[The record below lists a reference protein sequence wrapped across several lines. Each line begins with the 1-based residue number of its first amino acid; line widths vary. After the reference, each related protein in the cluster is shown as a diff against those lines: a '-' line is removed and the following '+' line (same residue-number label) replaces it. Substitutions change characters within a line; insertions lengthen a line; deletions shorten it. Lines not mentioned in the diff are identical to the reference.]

1 MAGYVWTDP
10 IVEQSG
16 AHSHDNASRLVATS
30 VAHSAQQ
37 IGEDLAAQ
45 SKPDRSSG
53 VPTLLSVPEDD
64 GGTTAAQQDS
74 NPPKRVHDDSNLE
87 SGMFLDSPGTFC
99 QLSPFYQSLNTK
111 AVMWLPHT
119 IDVCTNEPPQ
129 EVLLC

>member
-1 MAGYVWTDP
+1 M
-10 IVEQSG
+10 EQSG
-16 AHSHDNASRLVATS
+16 AHSHDNASRPVATS

-45 SKPDRSSG
+45 SKPSG
-53 VPTLLSVPEDD
+53 VPTLGSVPEDD
-64 GGTTAAQQDS
+64 GGTTVAQQDS
-74 NPPKRVHDDSNLE
+74 NPPKRVHDNSNLE

-99 QLSPFYQSLNTK
+99 QLGPFYQSLNTK

-119 IDVCTNEPPQ
+119 IDVCTNELPQ